1 MLEGPELHAR
11 LGFYVELRRGNSWE
25 GLDTPITLLQSE
37 PMEQQQ
43 VQSDRN
49 FSRDLDD
56 VMETVET
63 AIRELDFGS
72 IVLKVHQGQVVS
84 IETSRKLRFGN
95 AR

>member
-1 MLEGPELHAR
+1 MDAQIGPWAR
-11 LGFYVELRRGNSWE
+11 ISYVELRRANQSKR
-25 GLDTPITLLQSE
+25 LDTPITLLHDGG
-37 PMEQQQ
+37 MEQQQ
-43 VQSDRN
+43 VKTDSYA
-49 FSRDLDD
+49 RDLDD

-95 AR
+95 AG

>member
-1 MLEGPELHAR
+1 
-11 LGFYVELRRGNSWE
+11 
-25 GLDTPITLLQSE
+25 
-37 PMEQQQ
+37 MEQQQ
-43 VQSDRN
+43 VKTDSYA
-49 FSRDLDD
+49 RDLDD

-95 AR
+95 AG